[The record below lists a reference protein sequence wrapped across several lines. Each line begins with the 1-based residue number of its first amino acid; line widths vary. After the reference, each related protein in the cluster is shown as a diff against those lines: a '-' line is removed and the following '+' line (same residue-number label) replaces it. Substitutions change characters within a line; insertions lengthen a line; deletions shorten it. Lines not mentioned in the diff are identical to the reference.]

1 MTVGEEPL
9 TGDSPICDFVKPDPR
24 RHVQRITIHH
34 WQLRD
39 LLLCPENKKE
49 VVFPYQNNVIQ
60 YNMETEKETFLL
72 KDLTFAPT
80 SITANS
86 GYLAVGGQRSELVVR
101 ELHGNWA
108 ITTTTGGSINNGVTV
123 AETNGDKRLLVSN
136 NDETIKVFSI
146 PSMHLIDSL
155 CLPTAVNGVTVSPNG
170 RHMVAVGDSNE
181 VFVFNITS
189 SGEYVHTASLCA
201 SKDSNFSCSWSHNS
215 DKFAV
220 ASQDGTVNVWDMRS
234 TIPLYSLGSKQS
246 PNAKG
251 AARCVK
257 FSTSGAVDLLAY
269 TEHVSYVNIVDAR
282 NFSTQQVLRISPS
295 HLDYHIT
302 GMSFAPDSRSL
313 LVGLENSVLEY
324 PVDTKARRR
333 FPIGSLL

>member
-1 MTVGEEPL
+1 V
-9 TGDSPICDFVKPDPR
+9 I
-24 RHVQRITIHH
+24 
-34 WQLRD
+34 
-39 LLLCPENKKE
+39 
-49 VVFPYQNNVIQ
+49 FPYQNNVIS
-60 YNMETEKETFLL
+60 YNTDSEKETFLL

-80 SITANS
+80 SITAGS
-86 GYLAVGGQRSELVVR
+86 GFLAAGGQRSELVVR

-108 ITTTTGGSINNGVTV
+108 VTTTTGGSINNGVSI
-123 AETNGDKRLLVSN
+123 ADTNGENRLMVCN
-136 NDETIKVFSI
+136 NDETIKVFSL
-146 PSMHLIDSL
+146 PTMHLIDNL
-155 CLPTAVNGVTVSPNG
+155 CLPTAVNGVTVSPDG

-181 VFVFNITS
+181 IFVFSITN
-189 SGEYVHTASLCA
+189 SGEYVHTASICA
-201 SKDSNFSCSWSHNS
+201 SKDSNFSCSWSQNS

-220 ASQDGTVNVWDMRS
+220 ASQDGTVNVWDVRS
-234 TIPLYSLGSKQS
+234 TIPLFTLGSKQS

-282 NFSTQQVLRISPS
+282 NFSTQQVVRVSPS

-313 LVGLENSVLEY
+313 FVGLENSVLEY
-324 PVDTKARRR
+324 TVDTRARRR
-333 FPIGSLL
+333 FPIGAIL

>member
-1 MTVGEEPL
+1 MTISMSENPF
-9 TGDSPICDFVKPDPR
+9 CNFVKPDPQ

-39 LLLCPENKKE
+39 LLLCPETRKE
-49 VVFPYQNNVIQ
+49 VIFPYQNSVIQ
-60 YNMETEKETFLL
+60 YNTNLERETFVL

-80 SITANS
+80 SITAGS
-86 GYLAVGGQRSELVVR
+86 GYLAAGGQRSELVVR

-108 ITTTTGGSINNGVTV
+108 VTTTTGGSINNGLCI
-123 AETNGDKRLLVSN
+123 AETNGGKRLMVCN
-136 NDETIKVFSI
+136 NDETIKIFSL
-146 PSMHLIDSL
+146 PSMHLIDNL
-155 CLPTAVNGVTVSPNG
+155 CLPTAVNGVTVSPDG
-170 RHMVAVGDSNE
+170 RHMVAVGDSSE
-181 VFVFNITS
+181 IFVFNITN
-189 SGEYVHTASLCA
+189 SGEYFHTASISA
-201 SKDSNFSCSWSHNS
+201 SKDSNFSCSWSQNS

-220 ASQDGTVNVWDMRS
+220 ASQDGTVNIWDVRS
-234 TIPLYSLGSKQS
+234 TIPLFTLGSKQS

-282 NFSTQQVLRISPS
+282 NFSTQQVLRVSPS

-313 LVGLENSVLEY
+313 FVGPEEG
-324 PVDTKARRR
+324 
-333 FPIGSLL
+333 FQ